1 MPSQKRKFG
10 DIGEKEAEEFLVKS
24 GYKILDRNYRVKNI
38 GEIDL
43 VAEKNNKLIF
53 IEVKTRDA
61 KHETS
66 FPIGFSINE
75 KKKRNLKRI
84 CQIYLIGRGIS
95 PNKNWQV
102 DAVFVLVDL
111 KMNSHSIEH
120 LENILWEEYY

>member
-10 DIGEKEAEEFLVKS
+10 DVGEKEAEEFLIKN
-24 GYKILDRNYRVKNI
+24 GYKILDRNYRVKNL

-43 VAEKNNKLIF
+43 VAEKDNKLTF
-53 IEVKTRDA
+53 IEVKTRDV

-75 KKKRNLKRI
+75 KKRRNLKRI
-84 CQIYLIGRGIS
+84 CQIYLIGKGVS

-111 KMNSHSIEH
+111 KRNSHSIEH

>member
-43 VAEKNNKLIF
+43 IAEKSNKLIF